1 LVRLKIALEGLGAE
15 VARAEESAV
24 ERGAVE
30 RAAVAAVLR
39 EGIDGT
45 EVLLIERA
53 AHPDDPWSG
62 HMALPG
68 GRMDRS
74 DTDLHA
80 TATRETLEEVGLDL
94 QTHAQLV
101 GALPVV
107 DTRVHGLDHAVVIA
121 PFVFVLQGD
130 PSMRAGPEV
139 AALLWAPIG
148 PLVSGALDT
157 QVTVERRGVPL
168 TLPGWMV
175 SGRVVWGLTYRML
188 EGLFRAAGW
197 IGR

>member
-1 LVRLKIALEGLGAE
+1 LKSALEGLGTDA
-15 VARAEESAV
+15 ARAEESALQ
-24 ERGAVE
+24 RGAVE

-39 EGIDGT
+39 QRIDGA

-74 DTDLHA
+74 DADLHA

-94 QTHAQLV
+94 HSHAELI

-107 DTRVHGLDHAVVIA
+107 DTRVHGLDHALLIA
-121 PFVFVLQGD
+121 PYVFVLRGD

-139 AALLWAPIG
+139 AALLWTPIG
-148 PLVSGALDT
+148 PLVSGTLDT
-157 QVTVERRGVPL
+157 RVTLERRGVPV
-168 TLPGWMV
+168 TLPGWTV
-175 SGRVVWGLTYRML
+175 SGRVVWGLTHRML

-197 IGR
+197 IGP